1 MVRNYLKRGLAT
13 QEPASEAPRHPGRKN
28 SAASAENASHRPGW
42 TAEAVESFRAK
53 GMSYEIETPLCPE
66 HIWIVPRK
74 TGKDRVEFT
83 PEEMAFL
90 LQAMEALDG
99 KIVEIGRRRP
109 DTEDDAMSSN
119 CNTPE
124 SRRVVR

>member
-1 MVRNYLKRGLAT
+1 MPPRN
-13 QEPASEAPRHPGRKN
+13 PPRENKK
-28 SAASAENASHRPGW
+28 NASHRPGW
-42 TAEAVESFRAK
+42 TTEAVESFKAK

-90 LQAMEALDG
+90 LQAMEAVDG

-109 DTEDDAMSSN
+109 DRVSDVMPSDSN
-119 CNTPE
+119 TQK
-124 SRRVVR
+124 SHRAVR